1 VFNNTELLHQIPYE
15 EAIEL
20 AFYGASVIHPKT
32 LQPLQRKEIPL
43 YVKSFLNP
51 KDSGTKVSAV
61 ASLVPEVPCYI
72 VKKNQVLISLS
83 SLDFSF
89 MVEDNI
95 AEVFQLLSQ
104 FKLKVDLIQNSAISF
119 SVCVDNKF
127 NGLEKL
133 VNQLKGKF
141 KVQVNPDVDLYTIRH
156 FNQKALDK
164 FQEDKKIL
172 LKQVAQNTVQLVTQ
186 N

>member
-1 VFNNTELLHQIPYE
+1 
-15 EAIEL
+15 
-20 AFYGASVIHPKT
+20 
-32 LQPLQRKEIPL
+32 
-43 YVKSFLNP
+43 
-51 KDSGTKVSAV
+51 GTMVSAV

-72 VKKNQVLISLS
+72 VKKSQVLISLS

-95 AEVFQLLSQ
+95 AEIFQLLALY
-104 FKLKVDLIQNSAISF
+104 KLKVDLIQNSAISF
-119 SVCVDNKF
+119 SLCVDNKF

-141 KVQVNPDVDLYTIRH
+141 KVTVTPNVHLYTIRH
-156 FNQKALDK
+156 FNQNALDN
-164 FQEDKKIL
+164 FQEGKEVL
-172 LKQVAQNTVQLVTQ
+172 LKQVTQNTVQLVTQ